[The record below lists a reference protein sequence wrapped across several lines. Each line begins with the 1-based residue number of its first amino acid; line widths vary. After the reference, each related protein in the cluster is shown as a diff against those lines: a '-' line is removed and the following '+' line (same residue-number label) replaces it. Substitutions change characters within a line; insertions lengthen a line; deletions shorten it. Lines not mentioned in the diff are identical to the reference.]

1 MTMADNL
8 QNQQL
13 QQNQEAIREA
23 RKKAQDE
30 SRKAVQ
36 EQREERARLTAEA
49 AKRME
54 STQPTPTQEE
64 NDLAKV
70 GVVVEQK
77 EDDKS
82 GPTVITHT
90 IVANEP
96 LGLGGYESQEARE
109 SRKAQEQHA
118 QQRAEVRKQQAEE
131 RKAQQANT
139 QPGYETRA
147 ARARE

>member
-1 MTMADNL
+1 MADNL
-8 QNQQL
+8 ESQK
-13 QQNQEAIREA
+13 AARTEA
-23 RKKAQDE
+23 RKQAQEE

-36 EQREERARLTAEA
+36 EQRDERAKLTAEA
-49 AKRME
+49 VKRME

-82 GPTVITHT
+82 GPTVITRT

-96 LGLGGYESQEARE
+96 LSAHGHETAETRE
-109 SRKAQEQHA
+109 K
-118 QQRAEVRKQQAEE
+118 V
-131 RKAQQANT
+131 RKAQQARESSET
-139 QPGYETRA
+139 QGYETRA
-147 ARARE
+147 ARAKE